1 MKMKSLFLL
10 FCVTGV
16 LLSCRQTKK
25 GPDFTFREDVAYILD
40 TIIASNP
47 ELNVCELYIDK
58 IDPFN
63 SNLLFYMG
71 QTPLS
76 LRQYSSTPALW
87 HVKVGTKQVGVY
99 SGVEKYIRQ
108 VSDSSLKKNRD
119 FSKISHGMYW
129 IIKERGEID
138 HSKSGLSPHFIQ
150 RMECYRVKESDFFV
164 EYIMQEDSIFSW

>member
-1 MKMKSLFLL
+1 M
-10 FCVTGV
+10 
-16 LLSCRQTKK
+16 
-25 GPDFTFREDVAYILD
+25 
-40 TIIASNP
+40 
-47 ELNVCELYIDK
+47 
-58 IDPFN
+58 
-63 SNLLFYMG
+63 
-71 QTPLS
+71 
-76 LRQYSSTPALW
+76 
-87 HVKVGTKQVGVY
+87 GVY

-108 VSDSSLKKNRD
+108 VYDSSLKKNRD

>member
-1 MKMKSLFLL
+1 MKKLILVCMSCLFL
-10 FCVTGV
+10 F
-16 LLSCRQTKK
+16 SCRQAEKVS
-25 GPDFTFREDVAYILD
+25 DIIFREDIAYILD

-47 ELNVCELYIDK
+47 ELNVCELYLDK